1 MNVATIKK
9 YDIANGVGVRVSLF
23 VSGCRHRCPGCF
35 NEVAWDFG
43 YGTPYT
49 EKTER
54 ELLDAL
60 RPGYIRGLTLLGG
73 EPFEPEN
80 QAVLLSLL
88 DRVRRELP
96 GKDVWCYSGF
106 TFEELTGEG
115 ARCVT
120 PLTRRLLEKIDV
132 LVDGRF
138 VADLADISLV
148 FRGSSNQRVLDAG
161 ASLAAGVPV
170 PYRLPERLSGG
181 H

>member
-120 PLTRRLLEKIDV
+120 PLTRRLLGKIDV

-170 PYRLPERLSGG
+170 PYRLPERMSGG

>member
-9 YDIANGVGVRVSLF
+9 YDVANGVGERVSLF

-170 PYRLPERLSGG
+170 PYRLPERMSGG

>member
-148 FRGSSNQRVLDAG
+148 FRGSSNQRVLDVG

-170 PYRLPERLSGG
+170 PYRLPERMSDG

>member
-35 NEVAWDFG
+35 NEVAWDFA

-49 EKTER
+49 EATER
-54 ELLDAL
+54 EVLDAL
-60 RPGYIRGLTLLGG
+60 RPSYIRGLTLLGG

-80 QAVLLSLL
+80 QAELLPLL

-96 GKDVWCYSGF
+96 DKDIWCYSGF
-106 TFEELTGEG
+106 TFEELTGDS

-120 PLTRRLLEKIDV
+120 PLTRRLLSRLDV

-138 VADLADISLV
+138 IADRADISLV
-148 FRGSSNQRVLDAG
+148 FRGSANQRLLDAQ
-161 ASLAAGVPV
+161 ASLALGSPV
-170 PYRLPERLSGG
+170 PYALPEHMSRG

>member
-120 PLTRRLLEKIDV
+120 PLTRQLLEKIDV

-170 PYRLPERLSGG
+170 PYRLPERMSGG